1 VALCLLGGYS
11 GQLARKYD
19 IHCIPHVFIIGH
31 DGKILKAHAGYGPG
45 LIEELV
51 DDINAALQ
59 SAALPVSAAPTAA
72 Q

>member
-1 VALCLLGGYS
+1 V
-11 GQLARKYD
+11 
-19 IHCIPHVFIIGH
+19 HT
-31 DGKILKAHAGYGPG
+31 GYGPG
-45 LIEELV
+45 SSDELV